1 MDATVGLSLFPNDMS
16 VAMILLE
23 LRHTVKM
30 TI

>member
-1 MDATVGLSLFPNDMS
+1 MDATVGLSLFPNDMG